1 MFKKPG
7 VANKKPV
14 EEVWKALFDLIASG
28 KFRGTVYSD
37 KEFVGLESV
46 SGALQVLGSRESW
59 GKVVVKLPQDSQ
71 SKL

>member
-1 MFKKPG
+1 MSKIPG
-7 VANKKPV
+7 TANKTLV

-37 KEFVGLESV
+37 KDFVGLESV
-46 SGALQVLGSRESW
+46 REALQVLGSRESW